1 MTEENELPTLDF
13 TELFND
19 VKRYARSALIVG
31 TICAVA
37 VIVPI
42 LNSVPKYTSSGQVML
57 DPRSYNEN
65 PGEDVVSNLPSDT
78 TQMDTE
84 VEVLKS
90 TAIANQ
96 VIANLSLDKDPEF
109 NPFIDKKA
117 QKETGVNLSKIVNSG
132 KDLSLNQERYREQKI
147 VENVLENLS
156 VKRQGLTRA
165 INVSY
170 KSESPDKSARIVN
183 EWLTV
188 YLKQQTEA
196 KIAGT
201 RTANQLVG
209 NRLSE
214 LQIQV
219 EEANNALQLYKIQND
234 LLSSDGKSLA
244 EQEISNY
251 NQQVATSKAALAKAE
266 AKLSTARGQLSRGS
280 AGDDLGEAL
289 ESPVIQNLRQQ
300 RAEVSRDYAQL
311 SSRYGPKHPEIIKSR
326 EQLRDLDKQIA
337 SEIGRI
343 VSNLSA
349 NVAIQRQELGS
360 LTSSLEGAKS
370 KLEKSNLASVRLN
383 ELETNADSIK
393 ALYESYLNK
402 YKETAASEGN
412 AKPDARVISSANL
425 PTKPSEPKIPLT
437 IALAGIIG
445 LMGAALTIILR
456 RLFDTG
462 INYSDEIEARF
473 KEPLLATIPTV
484 KSTLGTFQSFD
495 GGPVAFLRQK
505 PLSVFAEGFR
515 NLRASLIY
523 STKGENVK
531 VIAITSPIPADGK
544 TTTTVCLAH
553 IIASSGQSVVV
564 VDCDLRRHAI
574 SNAVRDLPQKG
585 LLEFVSGEA
594 SIEEVTL
601 TEKNG
606 VSYLPLAK
614 GSFTAKDV
622 FGSENMDIALDK
634 LRAKF
639 DVIILDTAP
648 VLPVVETRILARKA
662 DATVLLARWRKT
674 PRKAIQGAIDILK
687 DAGVNLSGLTLT
699 QVDLK
704 QATSY
709 GYGKGGYY
717 GYGKAYNGYFVD

>member
-117 QKETGVNLSKIVNSG
+117 QKETGVNLSKIVKSG

-462 INYSDEIEARF
+462 INYSDEIETRF

-634 LRAKF
+634 LRANF

-704 QATSY
+704 QAASY

-717 GYGKAYNGYFVD
+717 GYGKAYNGYFVE